1 MIRFQDFSF
10 RYQSGQT
17 EEPAEFALQ
26 NINMEIREG
35 EFVGITGTSG
45 AGKSTLTYSI
55 SGLIPHHFNGDF
67 YGSVEVNGMD
77 TVEVHPE
84 QLAQFVGEVFQDIDS
99 QMVSSIV
106 EDEILF
112 GMENFQVPR
121 DEIARRLE
129 EVLNMLGI
137 ASLRRRQ
144 ISSLSGG
151 QKQKVAIASIL
162 ALQPDIIL
170 LDEPTGELDPESTIM
185 IYEILRRLN
194 REFHKTVIVVEQ
206 KIMVLCAYV
215 SRLIVLE
222 KGQVMF
228 DGPARRI
235 TGEIELFKSLG
246 INVPRVVELGHM
258 LKKAGMYAGEIPTEL
273 DGAEKMMREVCA
285 DAAI

>member
-10 RYQSGQT
+10 RYPAGGLQQ
-17 EEPAEFALQ
+17 PAEFALKD
-26 NINMEIREG
+26 INLEIGDG

-45 AGKSTLTYSI
+45 AGKSTLTYSV
-55 SGLIPHHFNGDF
+55 SGLVPHHFAGDF

-77 TVEVHPE
+77 IVEVHPE
-84 QLAQFVGEVFQDIDS
+84 QLAKFVGQVFQDIDS

-121 DEIARRLE
+121 AEIARRLE
-129 EVLNMLGI
+129 TVLEMLGI

-194 REFHKTVIVVEQ
+194 QEFHKTVIVVEQ

-215 SRLIVLE
+215 SRLIVLD

-228 DGPARRI
+228 DAPARRI
-235 TGEIELFKSLG
+235 TDEIELFQSLG
-246 INVPRVVELGHM
+246 INVPRVVELGQM
-258 LKKAGMYAGEIPTEL
+258 LKKAGLYAGEIPTEL
-273 DGAEKMMREVCA
+273 TGAEKMVREVCA
-285 DAAI
+285 DAAV

>member
-10 RYQSGQT
+10 RYPAGGLQQ
-17 EEPAEFALQ
+17 PAEFALKD
-26 NINMEIREG
+26 INLEIRDG

-45 AGKSTLTYSI
+45 AGKSTLTYSV
-55 SGLIPHHFNGDF
+55 SGLVPHHFAGDF

-84 QLAQFVGEVFQDIDS
+84 QLAKFVGQVFQDIDS

-121 DEIARRLE
+121 AEIARRLE
-129 EVLNMLGI
+129 AVLEMLGI

-194 REFHKTVIVVEQ
+194 QEFHKTVIVVEQ

-215 SRLIVLE
+215 SRLIVLD

-228 DGPARRI
+228 DAPARRI
-235 TGEIELFKSLG
+235 TDEIELFQSLG
-246 INVPRVVELGHM
+246 INVPRVVELGQM
-258 LKKAGMYAGEIPTEL
+258 LKKAGLYAGEIPIEL
-273 DGAEKMMREVCA
+273 TGAEKMVREVCA
-285 DAAI
+285 DAAV

>member
-273 DGAEKMMREVCA
+273 DGAEKMVREVCA

>member
-144 ISSLSGG
+144 IRNRR
-151 QKQKVAIASIL
+151 SISREKAPAQIL
-162 ALQPDIIL
+162 LHSRSRPPAAVRLPARPPQSLQPVQRL
-170 LDEPTGELDPESTIM
+170 RLWETGW
-185 IYEILRRLN
+185 
-194 REFHKTVIVVEQ
+194 Q
-206 KIMVLCAYV
+206 
-215 SRLIVLE
+215 
-222 KGQVMF
+222 
-228 DGPARRI
+228 
-235 TGEIELFKSLG
+235 
-246 INVPRVVELGHM
+246 
-258 LKKAGMYAGEIPTEL
+258 
-273 DGAEKMMREVCA
+273 
-285 DAAI
+285 

>member
-228 DGPARRI
+228 DGRARRI

>member
-194 REFHKTVIVVEQ
+194 RAFELTVIVVE
-206 KIMVLCAYV
+206 KKLMVLCAYV

-273 DGAEKMMREVCA
+273 DGAEKMVREVCA

>member
-10 RYQSGQT
+10 RYQSGKT
-17 EEPAEFALQ
+17 EQPAEFALKD
-26 NINMEIREG
+26 ISMEIREG

-55 SGLIPHHFNGDF
+55 SGLIPHHFAGDF

-84 QLAQFVGEVFQDIDS
+84 QLARFVGQVFQDIDS
-99 QMVSSIV
+99 QMVSSVV

-112 GMENFQVPR
+112 GMENFQIPR
-121 DEIARRLE
+121 DEIKRRLE
-129 EVLNMLGI
+129 SVLEMLEI
-137 ASLRRRQ
+137 TPLRRRQ

-215 SRLIVLE
+215 SRLIVLD

-228 DGPARRI
+228 DGSSDSI

-246 INVPRVVELGHM
+246 INVPRVVELGHL
-258 LKKAGMYAGEIPTEL
+258 LKKAGLYDGEIPTEL
-273 DGAEKMMREVCA
+273 DGAEKMVREVCA
-285 DAAI
+285 DAEI